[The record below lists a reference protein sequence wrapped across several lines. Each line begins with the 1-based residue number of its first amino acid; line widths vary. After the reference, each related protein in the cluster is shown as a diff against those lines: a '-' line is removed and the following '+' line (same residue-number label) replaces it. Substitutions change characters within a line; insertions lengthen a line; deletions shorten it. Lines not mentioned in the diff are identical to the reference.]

1 MAHLEEDIIE
11 RAKNTDMI
19 ALLESEE
26 GFSFKSTYGEREF
39 KCIEHNSLVVNG
51 NRRRWYWNSRQVGGN
66 NAIDY
71 LVKIRGMNFRDAVL
85 HLVGDREQTAYTPI
99 RKAVTENV
107 SVSKP
112 VRFVLP
118 EQAHFPDG
126 RRNYSNIIAYLNKGR
141 GIDMNIINTLI
152 ASGQI
157 YQGVQYNGLHIVG
170 YNDEGMAFYRF
181 NDNRNW
187 VDYRL
192 QTLRASPTATD
203 TYQAEAVSSKYVD
216 NILLKENTK
225 IFKNNLVIS
234 TGKNTQGEISYAAFR
249 IASTN
254 YRFRGE
260 VAGSDKASGFLIES
274 EGMND
279 CVYVFESFIDAMS
292 HANLYNIKYGNK
304 DAWKLHNRLALGGTA
319 DTALMELLKRKPN
332 IRNICLCLDND
343 SAGRTAAKEIA
354 GRLRSMGY
362 VNIYERYSNEKDYN
376 DELKKVK
383 SIINE
388 QAEENLSLIH
398 ISEPTR
404 P

>member
-85 HLVGDREQTAYTPI
+85 HLVGEREQAEYAPI
-99 RKAVTENV
+99 KKPVTENV
-107 SVSKP
+107 SISKP

-170 YNDEGMAFYRF
+170 YNDEGMAFYCF
-181 NDNRNW
+181 NDNRDW

-216 NILLKENTK
+216 NILLKDNTK
-225 IFKNNLVIS
+225 IFKNNLVVS
-234 TGKNTQGEISYAAFR
+234 TGKNAQGEISYAAFR

-319 DTALMELLKRKPN
+319 DTALIELLKRKPN

-354 GRLRSMGY
+354 GKLRSMGY
-362 VNIYERYSNEKDYN
+362 INIYERYPNEKDYN

-388 QAEENLSLIH
+388 QAEEN
-398 ISEPTR
+398 EQ
-404 P
+404 

>member
-216 NILLKENTK
+216 NILLKDNTK
-225 IFKNNLVIS
+225 IFKNNLVVS

-354 GRLRSMGY
+354 GKLRSMGY

-388 QAEENLSLIH
+388 QAEEN
-398 ISEPTR
+398 EV
-404 P
+404 

>member
-85 HLVGDREQTAYTPI
+85 HLVEDREQTAYTPI

-181 NDNRNW
+181 NDNRDW

-203 TYQAEAVSSKYVD
+203 TYQAEAVSSKYID

-225 IFKNNLVIS
+225 IFKNNLVVS
-234 TGKNTQGEISYAAFR
+234 TGKNAQGEISYAAFR

-343 SAGRTAAKEIA
+343 SAGRAVSATIRQK
-354 GRLRSMGY
+354 LMSMGY
-362 VNIYERYSNEKDYN
+362 MNVYERFSREKDYN
-376 DELKKVK
+376 EELIRVRKTE
-383 SIINE
+383 IE
-388 QAEENLSLIH
+388 
-398 ISEPTR
+398 ISYE
-404 P
+404 

>member
-181 NDNRNW
+181 NDNRDW
-187 VDYRL
+187 IDYRL

-216 NILLKENTK
+216 KILLKDNTK
-225 IFKNNLVIS
+225 IFKNNLVVS
-234 TGKNTQGEISYAAFR
+234 TGKNAQGEISYAAFR

-304 DAWKLHNRLALGGTA
+304 DAWKLHNRLALGGPA

-354 GRLRSMGY
+354 GKLRSMGY
-362 VNIYERYSNEKDYN
+362 INIYERYPNEKDYN

-388 QAEENLSLIH
+388 QAEEN
-398 ISEPTR
+398 EQ
-404 P
+404 

>member
-181 NDNRNW
+181 NDNRDW

-362 VNIYERYSNEKDYN
+362 VNVYERYSNEKDYN

-388 QAEENLSLIH
+388 QAEEN
-398 ISEPTR
+398 EV
-404 P
+404 

>member
-141 GIDMNIINTLI
+141 GIDINIINTLI

-181 NDNRNW
+181 NDNRDW
-187 VDYRL
+187 IDYRL

-216 NILLKENTK
+216 KILLKDNTK
-225 IFKNNLVIS
+225 IFKNNLVVS
-234 TGKNTQGEISYAAFR
+234 TGKNAQGEISYAAFR

-279 CVYVFESFIDAMS
+279 CVYVFGSFIDAMS
-292 HANLYNIKYGNK
+292 HANLYNIKYGKK

-319 DTALMELLKRKPN
+319 DTALMELLKRKSN

-343 SAGRTAAKEIA
+343 SAGHTAAKEIA
-354 GRLRSMGY
+354 GKLRSMGY

-376 DELKKVK
+376 DELKKIK

-388 QAEENLSLIH
+388 QAEEI
-398 ISEPTR
+398 EQ
-404 P
+404 

>member
-85 HLVGDREQTAYTPI
+85 HLVGDREQTAYMPI
-99 RKAVTENV
+99 RKAVTEKV

-181 NDNRNW
+181 NDNRDW

-216 NILLKENTK
+216 NILLKDNTK
-225 IFKNNLVIS
+225 IFKNNLVVS
-234 TGKNTQGEISYAAFR
+234 TGKNAQGDISYAAFR

-354 GRLRSMGY
+354 GKLRSMGY
-362 VNIYERYSNEKDYN
+362 INIYERYPNEKDYN

-388 QAEENLSLIH
+388 QAEEN
-398 ISEPTR
+398 EQ
-404 P
+404 

>member
-181 NDNRNW
+181 NDNRDW

-192 QTLRASPTATD
+192 QTLRATPTATD
-203 TYQAEAVSSKYVD
+203 TYQVEAVSSKYVD
-216 NILLKENTK
+216 KILLKDNTK
-225 IFKNNLVIS
+225 IFKNNLVVS
-234 TGKNTQGEISYAAFR
+234 TGKNAQGEISYAAFR

-343 SAGRTAAKEIA
+343 SAGRAVSATIRQK
-354 GRLRSMGY
+354 LMSMGY
-362 VNIYERYSNEKDYN
+362 MNVYERFSREKDYN
-376 DELKKVK
+376 EELMMVRKTE
-383 SIINE
+383 IE
-388 QAEENLSLIH
+388 
-398 ISEPTR
+398 ISYE
-404 P
+404 

>member
-85 HLVGDREQTAYTPI
+85 HLVGDREQTAYMPI

-141 GIDMNIINTLI
+141 GIDMNIINALI

-203 TYQAEAVSSKYVD
+203 TYQTEAVSSKYVD
-216 NILLKENTK
+216 KILLKDNTK
-225 IFKNNLVIS
+225 IFKNNLVVS
-234 TGKNTQGEISYAAFR
+234 TGKNAQGEISYAAFR

-354 GRLRSMGY
+354 GKLRSMGY

-388 QAEENLSLIH
+388 QAEEN
-398 ISEPTR
+398 EQ
-404 P
+404 

>member
-85 HLVGDREQTAYTPI
+85 HLVGDREQTAYTPV

-216 NILLKENTK
+216 NILLKDNTK
-225 IFKNNLVIS
+225 IFKNNLVVS
-234 TGKNTQGEISYAAFR
+234 TGKNAQGEISYAAFR

-354 GRLRSMGY
+354 GKLRSMGY
-362 VNIYERYSNEKDYN
+362 INIYERYPNEKDYN

-388 QAEENLSLIH
+388 QAEEN
-398 ISEPTR
+398 EQ
-404 P
+404 

>member
-152 ASGQI
+152 ASGKI

-181 NDNRNW
+181 NDNRDW

-216 NILLKENTK
+216 NILLKDNTK
-225 IFKNNLVIS
+225 IFKNNLVVS

-274 EGMND
+274 ESMND

-362 VNIYERYSNEKDYN
+362 VNIYERYPNEKDYN
-376 DELKKVK
+376 DDLKKVK

-388 QAEENLSLIH
+388 QAEEN
-398 ISEPTR
+398 EV
-404 P
+404 

>member
-126 RRNYSNIIAYLNKGR
+126 RRNYSNIIAYLNKDR

-152 ASGQI
+152 ASGKI

-181 NDNRNW
+181 NDNRDW
-187 VDYRL
+187 IDYRL

-216 NILLKENTK
+216 KILLKDNTK
-225 IFKNNLVIS
+225 IFKNNLVVS
-234 TGKNTQGEISYAAFR
+234 TGKNAQGEISYAAFR

-343 SAGRTAAKEIA
+343 SAGHTAAKEIA
-354 GRLRSMGY
+354 GKLRSMGY

-388 QAEENLSLIH
+388 QAEEN
-398 ISEPTR
+398 EV
-404 P
+404 

>member
-99 RKAVTENV
+99 RKAVTEKV

-181 NDNRNW
+181 NDNR
-187 VDYRL
+187 DFAHYTL

-216 NILLKENTK
+216 NILLKDNTK
-225 IFKNNLVIS
+225 IFKNNLVVS
-234 TGKNTQGEISYAAFR
+234 TGKNAQGEISYAAFR

-354 GRLRSMGY
+354 GKLRSMGY
-362 VNIYERYSNEKDYN
+362 INIYERYPNEKDYN

-388 QAEENLSLIH
+388 QAKEN
-398 ISEPTR
+398 EQ
-404 P
+404 

>member
-181 NDNRNW
+181 NDNRDW

-192 QTLRASPTATD
+192 QTLRATPTATD
-203 TYQAEAVSSKYVD
+203 TYQVEAVSSKYVD
-216 NILLKENTK
+216 KILLKDNTK
-225 IFKNNLVIS
+225 IFKNNLVVS
-234 TGKNTQGEISYAAFR
+234 TGKNAQGEISYAAFR

-319 DTALMELLKRKPN
+319 DTALMELLKRKSN

-354 GRLRSMGY
+354 GKLRSMGY

-388 QAEENLSLIH
+388 QAEEN
-398 ISEPTR
+398 EV
-404 P
+404 

>member
-118 EQAHFPDG
+118 EQAHSPDG

-181 NDNRNW
+181 NDNRDW

-216 NILLKENTK
+216 NILLKDNTK
-225 IFKNNLVIS
+225 IFKNNLVVS
-234 TGKNTQGEISYAAFR
+234 TGKNAQGEISYAAFR

-354 GRLRSMGY
+354 QKLRSMGY

-388 QAEENLSLIH
+388 QAEEN
-398 ISEPTR
+398 EV
-404 P
+404 

>member
-85 HLVGDREQTAYTPI
+85 HLVGDREQTAYMPI

-141 GIDMNIINTLI
+141 GIDMNIINALI

-181 NDNRNW
+181 NDNRDW

-216 NILLKENTK
+216 KILLKDNTK
-225 IFKNNLVIS
+225 IFKNNLVVS
-234 TGKNTQGEISYAAFR
+234 TGKNAQGEISYAAFR

-354 GRLRSMGY
+354 GKLRSMGY
-362 VNIYERYSNEKDYN
+362 INIYERYPNEKDYN

-388 QAEENLSLIH
+388 QAEEN
-398 ISEPTR
+398 EQ
-404 P
+404 

>member
-51 NRRRWYWNSRQVGGN
+51 NRHRWYWNSRQVGGN

-99 RKAVTENV
+99 RKAETENV

-152 ASGQI
+152 ASGKI

-216 NILLKENTK
+216 NILLKDNTK
-225 IFKNNLVIS
+225 IFKNNLVVS
-234 TGKNTQGEISYAAFR
+234 TGKNAQGEISYAAFR

-319 DTALMELLKRKPN
+319 DTALMELLKRKSN

-343 SAGRTAAKEIA
+343 SAGHTAAKEIA
-354 GRLRSMGY
+354 GKLRSMGY

-388 QAEENLSLIH
+388 QAEEN
-398 ISEPTR
+398 EV
-404 P
+404 

>member
-152 ASGQI
+152 ASGKI

-181 NDNRNW
+181 NDNRDW
-187 VDYRL
+187 IDYRL

-216 NILLKENTK
+216 KILLKDNTK
-225 IFKNNLVIS
+225 IFKNNLVVS
-234 TGKNTQGEISYAAFR
+234 TGKNAQGEISYAAFR

-343 SAGRTAAKEIA
+343 TAGRTAAKEIA
-354 GRLRSMGY
+354 GKLRSMGY

-388 QAEENLSLIH
+388 QAEEN
-398 ISEPTR
+398 EV
-404 P
+404 

>member
-51 NRRRWYWNSRQVGGN
+51 NRHRWYWNSRQVGGN

-99 RKAVTENV
+99 RKAETENV

-181 NDNRNW
+181 NDNRDW
-187 VDYRL
+187 IDYRL

-216 NILLKENTK
+216 KILLKDNTK
-225 IFKNNLVIS
+225 IFKNNLVVS
-234 TGKNTQGEISYAAFR
+234 TGKNAQGEISYAAFR

-354 GRLRSMGY
+354 GKLRSMGY

-388 QAEENLSLIH
+388 QAEEN
-398 ISEPTR
+398 EV
-404 P
+404 

>member
-170 YNDEGMAFYRF
+170 YNDEGIAFYRF
-181 NDNRNW
+181 NDNRDW
-187 VDYRL
+187 IDYRL

-216 NILLKENTK
+216 KILLKDNTK
-225 IFKNNLVIS
+225 IFKNNLVVS
-234 TGKNTQGEISYAAFR
+234 TGKNAQGEISYAAFR

-274 EGMND
+274 ESMND

-354 GRLRSMGY
+354 GKLRSMGY
-362 VNIYERYSNEKDYN
+362 INIYERYPNEKDYN

-388 QAEENLSLIH
+388 QAEEN
-398 ISEPTR
+398 EQ
-404 P
+404 

>member
-141 GIDMNIINTLI
+141 SIDMNIINALI

-181 NDNRNW
+181 NDNRDW

-216 NILLKENTK
+216 KILLKDNTK

-234 TGKNTQGEISYAAFR
+234 TGKNAQGEISYAAFR

-274 EGMND
+274 ECMND

-354 GRLRSMGY
+354 GKLRSMGY
-362 VNIYERYSNEKDYN
+362 VNIYERYPNEKDYN

-388 QAEENLSLIH
+388 QAEEN
-398 ISEPTR
+398 EV
-404 P
+404 

>member
-152 ASGQI
+152 ASGKI

-181 NDNRNW
+181 NDNRDW
-187 VDYRL
+187 IDYRL

-216 NILLKENTK
+216 KILLKDNTK
-225 IFKNNLVIS
+225 IFKNNLVVS
-234 TGKNTQGEISYAAFR
+234 TGKNAQGEISYAAFR

-343 SAGRTAAKEIA
+343 SAGHTAAKEIA
-354 GRLRSMGY
+354 GKLRSMGY

-388 QAEENLSLIH
+388 QAEEN
-398 ISEPTR
+398 EV
-404 P
+404 

>member
-85 HLVGDREQTAYTPI
+85 HLVGDREQTAYMPI

-181 NDNRNW
+181 NDNRDW
-187 VDYRL
+187 IDYRL

-216 NILLKENTK
+216 NILLKDNTK
-225 IFKNNLVIS
+225 IFKNNLVVS

-343 SAGRTAAKEIA
+343 SAGRAASATIRQK
-354 GRLRSMGY
+354 LMSMGY
-362 VNIYERYSNEKDYN
+362 MNVYERFSREKDYN
-376 DELKKVK
+376 EELMMVRKTE
-383 SIINE
+383 IE
-388 QAEENLSLIH
+388 
-398 ISEPTR
+398 ISYE
-404 P
+404 

>member
-181 NDNRNW
+181 NDNRDW

-203 TYQAEAVSSKYVD
+203 TYQTEAVSSKYVD
-216 NILLKENTK
+216 NILLKDNTK
-225 IFKNNLVIS
+225 IFKNNLVVS
-234 TGKNTQGEISYAAFR
+234 TGKNAQGEISYAAFR

-354 GRLRSMGY
+354 GKLRSMGY
-362 VNIYERYSNEKDYN
+362 INIYERYPNEKDYN

-388 QAEENLSLIH
+388 QAEEN
-398 ISEPTR
+398 EQ
-404 P
+404 

>member
-181 NDNRNW
+181 NDNRDW
-187 VDYRL
+187 IDYRL
-192 QTLRASPTATD
+192 QTLRVSPTATD

-216 NILLKENTK
+216 KILLKDNTK
-225 IFKNNLVIS
+225 IFKNNLVVS
-234 TGKNTQGEISYAAFR
+234 TGKNAQGEISYAAFR

-319 DTALMELLKRKPN
+319 DTALMELLKRKSN

-343 SAGRTAAKEIA
+343 SAGHTAAKEIA
-354 GRLRSMGY
+354 GKLRSMGY

-376 DELKKVK
+376 DELKKIK

-388 QAEENLSLIH
+388 QAEEI
-398 ISEPTR
+398 EQ
-404 P
+404 

>member
-141 GIDMNIINTLI
+141 GIDMNIINALI

-181 NDNRNW
+181 NDNRDW
-187 VDYRL
+187 IDYRL

-216 NILLKENTK
+216 KILLKDNTK
-225 IFKNNLVIS
+225 IFKNNLVVS
-234 TGKNTQGEISYAAFR
+234 TGKNAQGEISYAAFR

-343 SAGRTAAKEIA
+343 SAGRAASATIRQK
-354 GRLRSMGY
+354 LMSMGY
-362 VNIYERYSNEKDYN
+362 MNVYERFSREKDYN
-376 DELKKVK
+376 EELMMVRKTE
-383 SIINE
+383 IE
-388 QAEENLSLIH
+388 
-398 ISEPTR
+398 ISYE
-404 P
+404 

>member
-85 HLVGDREQTAYTPI
+85 HLVEDREQTAYTPI

-216 NILLKENTK
+216 NILLKDNTK
-225 IFKNNLVIS
+225 IFKNNLVVS
-234 TGKNTQGEISYAAFR
+234 TGKNAQGEISYAAFR

-354 GRLRSMGY
+354 GKLRSMGY

-388 QAEENLSLIH
+388 QAEEN
-398 ISEPTR
+398 EV
-404 P
+404 

>member
-181 NDNRNW
+181 NDNRDW

-216 NILLKENTK
+216 NILLKDNTK
-225 IFKNNLVIS
+225 IFKNNLVVS
-234 TGKNTQGEISYAAFR
+234 TGKNAQGEISYAAFR

-354 GRLRSMGY
+354 QKLRSMGY

-383 SIINE
+383 SIINK
-388 QAEENLSLIH
+388 QAEEN
-398 ISEPTR
+398 EV
-404 P
+404 

>member
-181 NDNRNW
+181 NDNRDW

-216 NILLKENTK
+216 NILLKDNTK
-225 IFKNNLVIS
+225 IFKNNLVVS
-234 TGKNTQGEISYAAFR
+234 TGKNAQGEISYAAFR

-343 SAGRTAAKEIA
+343 SAGRAASATIRQK
-354 GRLRSMGY
+354 LMSMGY
-362 VNIYERYSNEKDYN
+362 MNVYERFSREKDYN
-376 DELKKVK
+376 EELMMARKTE
-383 SIINE
+383 IE
-388 QAEENLSLIH
+388 
-398 ISEPTR
+398 ISYE
-404 P
+404 

>member
-85 HLVGDREQTAYTPI
+85 HLVGDREQTAYMPI
-99 RKAVTENV
+99 RKAVTEKV

-152 ASGQI
+152 ASGKI

-181 NDNRNW
+181 NDNRDW
-187 VDYRL
+187 IDYRL

-216 NILLKENTK
+216 KILLKDNTK
-225 IFKNNLVIS
+225 IFKNNLVVS
-234 TGKNTQGEISYAAFR
+234 TGKNAQGEISYAAFR

-354 GRLRSMGY
+354 GKLRSMGY
-362 VNIYERYSNEKDYN
+362 INIYERYPNEKDYN

-388 QAEENLSLIH
+388 QAEEN
-398 ISEPTR
+398 EQ
-404 P
+404 

>member
-85 HLVGDREQTAYTPI
+85 HLVGDREQTAYMPI

-141 GIDMNIINTLI
+141 GIDMNIINALI

-181 NDNRNW
+181 NDNRDW

-216 NILLKENTK
+216 NILLKDNTK
-225 IFKNNLVIS
+225 IFKNNLVVS

-274 EGMND
+274 ESMND

-319 DTALMELLKRKPN
+319 DTALMELLKRNPN

-343 SAGRTAAKEIA
+343 TAGRTAAKEIA
-354 GRLRSMGY
+354 GKLRSMGY

-388 QAEENLSLIH
+388 QAEEN
-398 ISEPTR
+398 EV
-404 P
+404 

>member
-141 GIDMNIINTLI
+141 GIDMNIINALI

-181 NDNRNW
+181 NDNR
-187 VDYRL
+187 DFAHYTL

-216 NILLKENTK
+216 NILLKDNTK
-225 IFKNNLVIS
+225 IFKNNLVVS
-234 TGKNTQGEISYAAFR
+234 TGKNAQGEISYAAFR

-319 DTALMELLKRKPN
+319 DTSPGLPAGGHEEELR
-332 IRNICLCLDND
+332 
-343 SAGRTAAKEIA
+343 
-354 GRLRSMGY
+354 
-362 VNIYERYSNEKDYN
+362 YERHRHRRG
-376 DELKKVK
+376 
-383 SIINE
+383 
-388 QAEENLSLIH
+388 AG
-398 ISEPTR
+398 
-404 P
+404 

>member
-19 ALLESEE
+19 ALLESKE

-51 NRRRWYWNSRQVGGN
+51 NRHRWYWNSRQVGGN

-99 RKAVTENV
+99 RKAETENV

-203 TYQAEAVSSKYVD
+203 TYQAEAVSSKYVE
-216 NILLKENTK
+216 NILLKDNTK
-225 IFKNNLVIS
+225 IFKNNLVVS
-234 TGKNTQGEISYAAFR
+234 TGKNAQGEISYAAFR

-343 SAGRTAAKEIA
+343 SAGHTAAKEIA
-354 GRLRSMGY
+354 GKLRSMGY

-388 QAEENLSLIH
+388 QAEEN
-398 ISEPTR
+398 EV
-404 P
+404 

>member
-181 NDNRNW
+181 NDNRDW
-187 VDYRL
+187 IDYRL

-216 NILLKENTK
+216 KILLKDNTK
-225 IFKNNLVIS
+225 IFKNNLVVS
-234 TGKNTQGEISYAAFR
+234 TGKNAQGEISYAAFR

-343 SAGRTAAKEIA
+343 SAGRAASA
-354 GRLRSMGY
+354 TMSMGY
-362 VNIYERYSNEKDYN
+362 MNVYERFSREKDYN
-376 DELKKVK
+376 EELMMVRKTE
-383 SIINE
+383 IE
-388 QAEENLSLIH
+388 
-398 ISEPTR
+398 ISYE
-404 P
+404 

>member
-99 RKAVTENV
+99 RKAETENV

-141 GIDMNIINTLI
+141 GIDMNIINALI

-181 NDNRNW
+181 NDNRDW

-216 NILLKENTK
+216 NILLKDNTK
-225 IFKNNLVIS
+225 IFKNNLVVS
-234 TGKNTQGEISYAAFR
+234 TGKNAQGEISYAAFR

-354 GRLRSMGY
+354 QKLRSMGY

-388 QAEENLSLIH
+388 QAEEN
-398 ISEPTR
+398 EV
-404 P
+404 

>member
-126 RRNYSNIIAYLNKGR
+126 RRNYSNIIAYINKGR

-170 YNDEGMAFYRF
+170 YNDEGIAFYRF
-181 NDNRNW
+181 NDNRDW
-187 VDYRL
+187 IDYRL

-216 NILLKENTK
+216 KILLKDNTK
-225 IFKNNLVIS
+225 IFKNNLVVS
-234 TGKNTQGEISYAAFR
+234 TGKNAQGEISYAAFR

-354 GRLRSMGY
+354 GKLRSMGY
-362 VNIYERYSNEKDYN
+362 INIYERYPNEKDYN

-388 QAEENLSLIH
+388 QAEEN
-398 ISEPTR
+398 EQ
-404 P
+404 

>member
-181 NDNRNW
+181 NDNRDW
-187 VDYRL
+187 IDYRL

-216 NILLKENTK
+216 NIFLKDNTK
-225 IFKNNLVIS
+225 IFKNNLVVS
-234 TGKNTQGEISYAAFR
+234 TGKNAQGEISYAAFR

-343 SAGRTAAKEIA
+343 SAGHTAAKEIA
-354 GRLRSMGY
+354 GKLRSMGY

-388 QAEENLSLIH
+388 QAEEN
-398 ISEPTR
+398 EV
-404 P
+404 

>member
-181 NDNRNW
+181 NDNRDW

-225 IFKNNLVIS
+225 IFKNNLVVS

-343 SAGRTAAKEIA
+343 SAGRAASATIRQK
-354 GRLRSMGY
+354 LMSMGY
-362 VNIYERYSNEKDYN
+362 MNVYERFSREKDYN
-376 DELKKVK
+376 EELSMVREATYE
-383 SIINE
+383 IVY
-388 QAEENLSLIH
+388 
-398 ISEPTR
+398 
-404 P
+404 

>member
-141 GIDMNIINTLI
+141 GIDVNIINTLI

-181 NDNRNW
+181 NDNRDW
-187 VDYRL
+187 IDYRL

-216 NILLKENTK
+216 KILLKDNTK
-225 IFKNNLVIS
+225 IFKNNLVVS
-234 TGKNTQGEISYAAFR
+234 TGKNAQGEISYAAFR

-354 GRLRSMGY
+354 GKLRSMGY
-362 VNIYERYSNEKDYN
+362 VNIYERYPNEKDYN

-388 QAEENLSLIH
+388 QAEEN
-398 ISEPTR
+398 EV
-404 P
+404 

>member
-51 NRRRWYWNSRQVGGN
+51 NRHRWYWNSRQVGGN

-181 NDNRNW
+181 NDNRDW

-203 TYQAEAVSSKYVD
+203 TYQAEAVSSKYVYK
-216 NILLKENTK
+216 ILLKDNTK
-225 IFKNNLVIS
+225 IFKNNLVVS
-234 TGKNTQGEISYAAFR
+234 TGKNAQGEISYAAFR

-362 VNIYERYSNEKDYN
+362 VNIYERYPNEKDYN
-376 DELKKVK
+376 DELKKIK

-388 QAEENLSLIH
+388 QAEEN
-398 ISEPTR
+398 EQ
-404 P
+404 